1 MAPVFTLKVLAVAL
15 LATASSGAMAQYAW
29 LDAKGVKQ
37 YSDMPP
43 PPGTPANR
51 VLRDAV
57 AHPVSPSAAQES
69 PAASSLAERNAAFQ
83 KRRMEQAERERKESE
98 QARLDA
104 DRARNCD
111 QARAYSR
118 ALASGERIS
127 RVDQNGE
134 YNYLS
139 DAERAQE
146 TAATQR
152 IMEQCKQGS

>member
-15 LATASSGAMAQYAW
+15 LAAVSSAALAQYAW
-29 LDAKGVKQ
+29 VDANGVKQ

-51 VLRDAV
+51 VLRNAG
-57 AHPVSPSAAQES
+57 AHPASPSATQES
-69 PAASSLAERNAAFQ
+69 PAAPGLAERNAAFQ

-134 YNYLS
+134 HSYLS

-152 IMEQCKQGS
+152 IMEQCKQRS